1 MEPSK
6 LKDHVFKKGKFTTPL
21 NAIMTTLSDDDSWS
35 YGRLPEYLWIGL
47 VLKKYGRSVGMEKMY
62 KIILLLH
69 ELAPDLF
76 APRMSDVLSLEYPIQ
91 ASFYEKVLTV
101 ISKDTIVVMMLINF
115 SFKCTVIYNS
125 HLTF

>member
-1 MEPSK
+1 
-6 LKDHVFKKGKFTTPL
+6 
-21 NAIMTTLSDDDSWS
+21 
-35 YGRLPEYLWIGL
+35 
-47 VLKKYGRSVGMEKMY
+47 MY

-101 ISKDTIVVMMLINF
+101 ISKDTIVRM
-115 SFKCTVIYNS
+115 SKK
-125 HLTF
+125 